1 MSRWARVLGNLAIT
15 VLVCGVYLHFF
26 GLQTFVAF
34 EARSVARKMPV
45 VKRVPVELQD
55 LSISQAFGKKLAYFG
70 YEFEIPWDD
79 IDEAK
84 SRTVGENKA
93 IIFFKSGNALSV
105 LICPPRQFVNK
116 VFSSGNI
123 DQKTFRE
130 IYGDE
135 ALQSDYAFRHI
146 MLETT
151 PNKIT
156 PFISR
161 RDAARRAML
170 LLWKGI
176 SVPYSGGSGVFVV
189 RAGEFTGFQYGHPP
203 SSDGVSIELF
213 AENGSLDFVF
223 EQKMIGP
230 TVIVSQPDVNRVLGT
245 LHKVTSE
252 TVAAASSST
261 K

>member
-1 MSRWARVLGNLAIT
+1 MSRWARALGNLAIT
-15 VLVCGVYLHFF
+15 VLVCGIYLHFF

-55 LSISQAFGKKLAYFG
+55 LSVSQASGKKLAYFG

-93 IIFFKSGNALSV
+93 IIFFKSGNALSLV
-105 LICPPRQFVNK
+105 ISPPRQLVNK

-123 DQKTFRE
+123 DQTTFRQ

-146 MLETT
+146 MMETT
-151 PNKIT
+151 PDRIT

-161 RDAARRAML
+161 RDAVSRAML

-176 SVPYSGGSGVFVV
+176 SAPRSAGSGLFTV
-189 RAGEFTGFQYGHPP
+189 RTGEFTGFQYGHPP
-203 SSDGVSIELF
+203 NPDGVSIELF
-213 AENGSLDFVF
+213 ADNGSLDFVF
-223 EQKMIGP
+223 DQKMIGP
-230 TVIVSQPDVNRVLGT
+230 TVIISQPDVNRVLRT
-245 LHKVTSE
+245 LHRAASG
-252 TVAAASSST
+252 TVARVSSSN
-261 K
+261 